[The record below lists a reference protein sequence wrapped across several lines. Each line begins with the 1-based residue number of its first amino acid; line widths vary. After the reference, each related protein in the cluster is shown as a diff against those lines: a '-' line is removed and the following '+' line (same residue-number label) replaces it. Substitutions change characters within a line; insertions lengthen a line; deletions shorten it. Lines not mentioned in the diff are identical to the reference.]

1 MEATRQ
7 AWELRVGVHRD
18 SAFYDLAGF
27 RAGAS
32 TLTPVERE
40 DLPDLAGRCMLHL
53 QCHFG
58 MDTLSMARMGAR
70 VTGMDFSEEAIGLAR
85 SLAEELGL
93 EARFIQS
100 NLYALTRVLHEQF
113 DVVFTS
119 YGALVW
125 LPDLPEWGRI

>member
-1 MEATRQ
+1 MWANLGAHRCQVESGGVGVEATRTTD
-7 AWELRVGVHRD
+7 ADGFPASRRATVHGV
-18 SAFYDLAGF
+18 A
-27 RAGAS
+27 RAA
-32 TLTPVERE
+32 R
-40 DLPDLAGRCMLHL
+40 PDLAGRSLLHL

-119 YGALVW
+119 Y
-125 LPDLPEWGRI
+125 